1 MYYILNE
8 RIESNKISNK
18 KMIRMQNYL
27 LKKQPVGSS
36 ENESKINE
44 NMYSEHENPL
54 KFNLCQPFVMKHIVH
69 YFDQFKS
76 KTIER
81 YPNCQ
86 TTTWYVLYLSNV
98 SYFSRGNKN
107 QFYKKKLHF
116 MTNACITK
124 NITFVNLGKY
134 LHKGPMIGKRATY
147 TRT

>member
-86 TTTWYVLYLSNV
+86 TTTWYVLYLSKM
-98 SYFSRGNKN
+98 FLISRVETKTSFIKKN
-107 QFYKKKLHF
+107 Y
-116 MTNACITK
+116 IS
-124 NITFVNLGKY
+124 
-134 LHKGPMIGKRATY
+134 
-147 TRT
+147 